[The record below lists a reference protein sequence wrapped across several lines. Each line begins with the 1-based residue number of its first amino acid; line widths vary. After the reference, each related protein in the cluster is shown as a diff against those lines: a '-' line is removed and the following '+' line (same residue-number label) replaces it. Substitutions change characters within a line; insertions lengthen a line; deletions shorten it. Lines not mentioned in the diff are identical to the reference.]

1 MTLLEMDALSLSKKI
16 SSREISSSY
25 AVQTY
30 MDHLNAINPVLN
42 CLVED
47 RFEEALAEAKR
58 ADYMLTTGEASGRLF
73 GVPISVKECFHV
85 ENMTTTGGLG
95 YRAGSKEK
103 KDAEVIRRLRAE
115 GAIILGKTNTP
126 ALCFCQETD
135 NKHYG
140 RTNNP
145 WDITRTSGGSSG
157 GEGSLIA
164 AGGAA
169 VGLGADIGGSIR
181 FPAHFNGIVGFK
193 SGNRQVSQDGNFP
206 YVDKPEQERML
217 GIGAMSKSVQDARL
231 INQIIANEP
240 PPERNLSDFKLV
252 YPLPHHR
259 FPINRETFQLI
270 SSIREAF
277 DGELAEEQ
285 ANPPFFEEAAL
296 MWQQMM
302 SIDGGADMVKLM
314 SDNEKA
320 SPIGEFVKEKFFR
333 SSDVHSYLSWAL
345 IGTRLFKPT
354 PKQIKNIHASLKR
367 GDDILED
374 YLDDR
379 ILIMPVYH
387 SPAPLHGELYQE
399 LFSIR
404 KTFLHYMPYI
414 AYANVW
420 GLPSLTVPMGTSKE
434 GLPIGVQL
442 VSRVGNEEALFQ
454 LGEELEERVGG
465 YSRCAEHDYKT
476 EQTEAEL
483 V

>member
-16 SSREISSSY
+16 SRREISSSH
-25 AVQTY
+25 AVRTY
-30 MDHLNAINPVLN
+30 IDHLNAINPILN

-47 RFEEALAEAKR
+47 RFEEALEEAKR
-58 ADYMLTTGEASGRLF
+58 ADYTLATEEANGRLF

-95 YRAGSKEK
+95 YRAGSREK

-145 WDITRTSGGSSG
+145 WDIRRTSGGSSG

-193 SGNRQVSQDGNFP
+193 SGNRQVSQEGNFP

-231 INQIIANEP
+231 INQIIANDS
-240 PPERNLSDFKLV
+240 PPERHLSDFTLV

-270 SSIREAF
+270 SSIRDAF

-302 SIDGGADMVKLM
+302 AIDGGADMVKLM

-333 SSDVHSYLSWAL
+333 NSDVHPYLSWAL

-374 YLDDR
+374 YLDER

-420 GLPSLTVPMGTSKE
+420 GLPSLTVPMGTSKD

-454 LGEELEERVGG
+454 LGEQLEERVGG
-465 YSRCAEHDYKT
+465 YSRCAKHDHKT
-476 EQTEAEL
+476 EQTTAEY

>member
-1 MTLLEMDALSLSKKI
+1 MKLVEMDALSLSKKI
-16 SSREISSSY
+16 SNREISSY
-25 AVQTY
+25 HAVKTY
-30 MDHLNAINPVLN
+30 IDHLKTINPVLN
-42 CLVED
+42 CLVEN
-47 RFEEALAEAKR
+47 RFEPALEEARK
-58 ADYMLTTGEASGRLF
+58 ADYTLTTEEARGRLF

-85 ENMTTTGGLG
+85 ENMTTTGGLS
-95 YRAGSKEK
+95 YRAGSREQ
-103 KDAEVIRRLRAE
+103 KDAEVVRRLRAE
-115 GAIILGKTNTP
+115 GAIVLGKTNTP

-145 WDITRTSGGSSG
+145 WDITRTAGGSSG

-164 AGGAA
+164 SGGAA
-169 VGLGADIGGSIR
+169 VGIGADIGGSIR
-181 FPAHFNGIVGFK
+181 FPAHFNGVVGFK
-193 SGNRQVSQDGNFP
+193 SGDRQVSQEGNFP

-231 INQIIANEP
+231 INQIIANEQP
-240 PPERNLSDFKLV
+240 PNRRLSDFKIV

-259 FPINRETFQLI
+259 FPINRETYQLI
-270 SSIREAF
+270 TSIRDTF

-285 ANPPFFEEAAL
+285 ANPPFFNEAAL

-302 SIDGGADMVKLM
+302 SIDGGADMAKLM
-314 SDNEKA
+314 VDHDRA
-320 SPIGEFVKEKFFR
+320 SPFGEFMKEKFFR
-333 SSDVHSYLSWAL
+333 NSDVHPYLSWAL
-345 IGTRLFKPT
+345 IGARLFKPT
-354 PKQIKNIHASLKR
+354 QKQVKQIHDALKR

-379 ILIMPVYH
+379 ILLMPVYH
-387 SPAPLHGELYQE
+387 SPAPVHGQLYQE

-404 KTFLHYMPYI
+404 KTFLHYMPNV

-420 GLPSLTVPMGTSKE
+420 GLPSLVVPVGTSRD

-454 LGEELEERVGG
+454 FGEQLEKRVGG
-465 YSRCAEHDYKT
+465 YNRCTAHDEAV
-476 EQTEAEL
+476 EQAEAEL

>member
-1 MTLLEMDALSLSKKI
+1 MRLLEMDALSLSKKI
-16 SSREISSSY
+16 SRREISSY
-25 AVQTY
+25 HAVRTY
-30 MDHLNAINPVLN
+30 IDHLNTINPILN

-47 RFEEALAEAKR
+47 RFNEAIEEAKK
-58 ADYMLTTGEASGRLF
+58 ADYTLTTGEAKGRLF

-85 ENMTTTGGLG
+85 KNMATTGGLS
-95 YRAGSKEK
+95 YRAGSREKE
-103 KDAEVIRRLRAE
+103 DAEVVKRLRAE
-115 GAIILGKTNTP
+115 GAILLGKTNTP

-145 WDITRTSGGSSG
+145 WDVTRTAGGSSG
-157 GEGSLIA
+157 GEGALIA
-164 AGGAA
+164 SGGAA

-181 FPAHFNGIVGFK
+181 FPSHFNGIVGFK
-193 SGNRQVSQDGNFP
+193 SGNRQVSQEGNFP
-206 YVDKPEQERML
+206 YIDKPEQERML

-231 INQIIANEP
+231 INEIIAHEP
-240 PPERNLSDFKLV
+240 PSARNLDDFKLV
-252 YPLPHHR
+252 YPVPHHR
-259 FPINRETFQLI
+259 YPINRETFQLI
-270 SSIREAF
+270 ASIRDAF

-285 ANPPFFEEAAL
+285 ANPPFFEEAAH

-302 SIDGGADMVKLM
+302 SVDGGADMAKLM

-320 SPIGEFVKEKFFR
+320 SPFSEFMKEKLFR

-345 IGTRLFKPT
+345 IGTKLFKPNQ
-354 PKQIKNIHASLKR
+354 KQMKQIHASLKR
-367 GDDILED
+367 GDELLDD

-404 KTFLHYMPYI
+404 KTFLNYMPYI

-420 GLPSLTVPMGTSKE
+420 GLPSLTIPIGMSKE

-442 VSRVGNEEALFQ
+442 VSRVGHEEALFQ
-454 LGEELEERVGG
+454 LGEQIEQRIGG
-465 YSRCAEHDYKT
+465 YQRCQKHDSKK
-476 EQTEAEL
+476 EEVEAEL

>member
-1 MTLLEMDALSLSKKI
+1 MDALSLSKKI
-16 SSREISSSY
+16 SNREISSY
-25 AVQTY
+25 HAVKTY
-30 MDHLNAINPVLN
+30 IEHLNTINPVLN
-42 CLVED
+42 CLVEN
-47 RFEEALAEAKR
+47 RFEAALEEARKADYTLTTQEAK
-58 ADYMLTTGEASGRLF
+58 GRLF

-85 ENMTTTGGLG
+85 ENMTTTGGLS
-95 YRAGSKEK
+95 YRAGSREK

-145 WDITRTSGGSSG
+145 WDITRTAGGSSG

-169 VGLGADIGGSIR
+169 VGIGADIGGSIR
-181 FPAHFNGIVGFK
+181 FPAHFNGVVGFK
-193 SGNRQVSQDGNFP
+193 SGNRQVSQEGNFP

-231 INQIIANEP
+231 INEIIAHETP
-240 PPERNLSDFKLV
+240 PDRTLSDFKIV

-259 FPINRETFQLI
+259 FPINRETYQLI
-270 SSIREAF
+270 TRIRDTF

-285 ANPPFFEEAAL
+285 ANPPFFNEAAL

-302 SIDGGADMVKLM
+302 SIDGGADMAKLM
-314 SDNEKA
+314 LDNDKA
-320 SPIGEFVKEKFFR
+320 SPFGEFMKEKFFR
-333 SSDVHSYLSWAL
+333 NSDVHPYLSWAL
-345 IGTRLFKPT
+345 IGARLFKPT
-354 PKQIKNIHASLKR
+354 QKQINQIHAALKR

-387 SPAPLHGELYQE
+387 SPAPVHGQLYQE

-404 KTFLHYMPYI
+404 KTFLHYMPNV

-420 GLPSLTVPMGTSKE
+420 GLPSLVVPVGTSKE

-454 LGEELEERVGG
+454 FGEQLEKRVGG
-465 YSRCAEHDYKT
+465 YNRCTTHDEAQEQAEP
-476 EQTEAEL
+476 EL

>member
-1 MTLLEMDALSLSKKI
+1 MKLLEMDALSLSKKI
-16 SSREISSSY
+16 SNREISSY
-25 AVQTY
+25 HAVRTY
-30 MDHLNAINPVLN
+30 IDHLNAINPALN

-47 RFEEALAEAKR
+47 RFDQAIEEARK
-58 ADYMLTTGEASGRLF
+58 ADYTLTTGDAKGLLF

-85 ENMTTTGGLG
+85 ANMTTTGGLG
-95 YRAGSKEK
+95 YRAGSREK
-103 KDAEVIRRLRAE
+103 KDAEVVRRLREE

-126 ALCFCQETD
+126 SLCFCQETD

-145 WDITRTSGGSSG
+145 WDTLRTAGGSSG
-157 GEGSLIA
+157 GEGALIA

-181 FPAHFNGIVGFK
+181 FPSHFNGIIGFK
-193 SGNRQVSQDGNFP
+193 SGNRQVSQEGNFP
-206 YVDKPEQERML
+206 FVDKPEQERML

-231 INQIIANEP
+231 INQIIAHKQ
-240 PPERNLSDFKLV
+240 PPERNLADFKLV
-252 YPLPHHR
+252 YPVPHHR
-259 FPINRETFQLI
+259 YPINRETFQLI
-270 SSIREAF
+270 TTIRDAF
-277 DGELAEEQ
+277 DGELSEEQ

-302 SIDGGADMVKLM
+302 SIDGGADMAKLM
-314 SDNEKA
+314 LENDKA
-320 SPIGEFVKEKFFR
+320 SPIGEYMKEKLFR
-333 SSDVHSYLSWAL
+333 SSDVHPYLSWAL
-345 IGTRLFKPT
+345 IGTKLFKPNQ
-354 PKQIKNIHASLKR
+354 KQIKQIHASLKR
-367 GDDILED
+367 GDEILVD

-404 KTFLHYMPYI
+404 KTFLNYMPYI

-420 GLPSLTVPMGTSKE
+420 GLPSLTIPIGTSKE

-442 VSRVGNEEALFQ
+442 VSRVGHEEALFQ
-454 LGEELEERVGG
+454 LGEQIEQRIGG
-465 YSRCAEHDYKT
+465 YNRCVQHDQKAEA
-476 EQTEAEL
+476 EAEL